1 MMFAVRK
8 LQGIG
13 LIMLLTMCTLVAY
26 PISLRVAATRA
37 ELQQIEREIAETR
50 QHNRMLEGD
59 IAVLANVHQLDRWNT
74 EFFGYAPPSAA
85 QYLPGERALA
95 NLDSMQP
102 VRSGAPSQPV
112 LAALS
117 APSAASE
124 PRPAP
129 SRDARN
135 ADASVQG
142 TPQLAMVDRRTVANS
157 VVHDIR
163 RSMPTDGIASSAT
176 APLRGGV
183 R

>member
-102 VRSGAPSQPV
+102 VRSGAETLIRSYDWYC
-112 LAALS
+112 AEGS
-117 APSAASE
+117 S
-124 PRPAP
+124 RPE
-129 SRDARN
+129 
-135 ADASVQG
+135 
-142 TPQLAMVDRRTVANS
+142 
-157 VVHDIR
+157 
-163 RSMPTDGIASSAT
+163 GIAHRSRWREQALG
-176 APLRGGV
+176 ALR
-183 R
+183 RIS